1 MFQNT
6 LEPYASDLMTYAETA
21 SFLNM
26 SESSIR
32 RFLQNDPTFPTPI
45 RMGQRVVRFSKKKLE
60 EWLELQSE
68 CA

>member
-1 MFQNT
+1 MRNIPPQ
-6 LEPYASDLMTYAETA
+6 SDLLTYQETA
-21 SFLNM
+21 AFLNT

-32 RFLQNDPTFPTPI
+32 RFLQNDPTFPPRI
-45 RMGQRVVRFSKKKLE
+45 RMGLRVVRFSKAKLE